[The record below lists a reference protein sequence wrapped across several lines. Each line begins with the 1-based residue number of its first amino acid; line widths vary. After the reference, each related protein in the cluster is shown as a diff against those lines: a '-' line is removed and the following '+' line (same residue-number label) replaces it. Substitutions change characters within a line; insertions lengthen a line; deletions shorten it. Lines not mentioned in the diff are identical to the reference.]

1 MGATDL
7 VINPQTAQALI
18 DAGVQ
23 LVDLFRDSGD
33 DDILEAIRTGQRGEH
48 AGAKANR
55 QALDDYYRRA
65 MGLNQPGND
74 AYNSSMRTIDTLL
87 NGGYVENSQAGGPA
101 GQKWLSYIERQKNNI
116 AAAKREIARKSSFR
130 ADADANWQQGIDT
143 ANAAMNEKIKE
154 YQRRIK
160 DAQGK
165 YRQAI
170 KASGTKTRL
179 SVDEWMKQVDPGYQF
194 RYDEGMRGVIARQS
208 AGKDRFS
215 GRALREVAR
224 YGQDYAT
231 GEFGK
236 AIDRLFRQAGLGDN
250 AVTRTTNAT
259 LGQGTDLGRSYTS
272 EAEDYANSLI
282 ASGNIKSQSEG
293 WQSDTYGAAGGTLL
307 DRYRRSMNGQP

>member
-1 MGATDL
+1 MAIDPAT
-7 VINPQTAQALI
+7 AAKLI
-18 DAGVQ
+18 EAGGQ
-23 LVDLFRDSGD
+23 LVDLFGGSGD

-65 MGLNQPGND
+65 MALNQPGNE

-116 AAAKREIARKSSFR
+116 AAAKREIARKASFYAN
-130 ADADANWQQGIDT
+130 ADDNWKQGIDT
-143 ANAAMNEKIKE
+143 ANAAMNQKIKE
-154 YQRRIK
+154 YQARIK

-165 YRQAI
+165 YRQAV
-170 KASGTKTRL
+170 KASGSKTRL
-179 SVDEWMKQVDPGYQF
+179 SVSEWMKQVDPGYEF
-194 RYDEGMRGVIARQS
+194 RFDEGMRGVTARQS

-215 GRALREVAR
+215 GRALREVTR

-231 GEFGK
+231 GEFEK
-236 AIDRLFRQAGLGDN
+236 AINRLFKQAGMGDN

-282 ASGNIKSQSEG
+282 ESGRIKSQSDG
-293 WQSDTYGAAGGTLL
+293 WKADTYGAGGATLL
-307 DRYRRSMNGQP
+307 DRYIRSMKP